1 MKCIVLILLPVIG
14 FMLTRFNQK
23 YPVEQQLQK
32 PIEINAPSPVNGTVT
47 DIDGNVYK
55 TVVIGKQTW
64 MAENLKTFSY
74 RDGSFDLAP
83 IQNQFSFL
91 EATSGAFTIYHG
103 TAEMDAKYGK
113 LYNWYA
119 VNDSHGLCPEGWHIP
134 SVAEWEILFN
144 ELGGKTIAG
153 SAMKSVKKWANGSH
167 DTIVTN
173 SSGFS
178 ALPGGR
184 NIKHSFF
191 SDEGLFGYFWTSTQV
206 DDENANHVI
215 LSYRTKDVRVE
226 KSWKSTGFSCR
237 CVKD

>member
-1 MKCIVLILLPVIG
+1 MKSLALILLPIVV

-23 YPVEQQLQK
+23 ISVEEQVK
-32 PIEINAPSPVNGTVT
+32 KSAEISTPSLANGTVT

-83 IQNQFSFL
+83 IQDRFAFL
-91 EATSGAFTIYHG
+91 EVTSGAFTIYNG
-103 TAEMDAKYGK
+103 NGEMDAKYGK

-144 ELGGKTIAG
+144 QLGGKTIAG
-153 SAMKSVKKWANGSH
+153 AAMKSVKKFAN
-167 DTIVTN
+167 DTVAKN

-184 NIKHSFF
+184 NIKHSYF

-206 DDENANHVI
+206 DEENANYVSLI
-215 LSYRTKDVRVE
+215 YWSKDVRVE
-226 KSWKSTGFSCR
+226 KSLKSTGYSCR
-237 CVKD
+237 CIKD